1 MEKRNVC
8 RTATILCAL
17 FALAISVRVDMI
29 TWQWQE
35 DKPMGA
41 ALGMLSIIFA
51 SQWVHYQ
58 KRIDSTKAQSRFPD
72 WLRRLLH

>member
-17 FALAISVRVDMI
+17 FAVIISVRVDMI

-51 SQWVHYQ
+51 SQWIHYQ
-58 KRIDSTKAQSRFPD
+58 KQIDSTTLQSRFPD

>member
-1 MEKRNVC
+1 
-8 RTATILCAL
+8 
-17 FALAISVRVDMI
+17 MI

-51 SQWVHYQ
+51 SQWIHYQ
-58 KRIDSTKAQSRFPD
+58 KQIDSTTLQSRFPD